1 MSEIPRDNTASPKQN
16 EFSPNYFAYYKHVIL
31 DLLSEN
37 GTCFLPSMEVD
48 SAVPVGMGCG
58 SSSYF
63 SEAVAVGLSEFKKER
78 LLATLNESSSCF
90 NREADEILE
99 HILAAKDI
107 DSNLREKEHD
117 GSYSK
122 AASEEDLDMP
132 LYKRKRKS
140 HPDNIKY
147 SSGNSVSFKQVYKTI
162 QALQGEDEICHEDV
176 EKYTSQLLAKLDKME
191 ESLEDYLN
199 TVVSTCRPM
208 TCIEKHRLGK
218 QIRKLPAKALD
229 RVVEILQPSNFSANN
244 LPETVFVNLEEQ
256 DDVKLWR
263 VYYYVELVAKTNK
276 LCI

>member
-1 MSEIPRDNTASPKQN
+1 MRGAIARLVKLSVKTGLDQAEMGRAEVAIQS
-16 EFSPNYFAYYKHVIL
+16 HVYSHRPFVPPMQPPQIVRPSKRSRWICRC
-31 DLLSEN
+31 LLIAD
-37 GTCFLPSMEVD
+37 TCLMCVD
-48 SAVPVGMGCG
+48 IEGRP
-58 SSSYF
+58 
-63 SEAVAVGLSEFKKER
+63 
-78 LLATLNESSSCF
+78 
-90 NREADEILE
+90 ILE